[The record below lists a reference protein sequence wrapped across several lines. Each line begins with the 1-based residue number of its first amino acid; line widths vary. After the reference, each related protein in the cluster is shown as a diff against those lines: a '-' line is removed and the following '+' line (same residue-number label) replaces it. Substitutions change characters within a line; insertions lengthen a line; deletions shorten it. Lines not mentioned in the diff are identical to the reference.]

1 MSNIYSGTTYV
12 NQLPAAIRL
21 QIEAELRRVDI
32 TGEDFENALCSRLV
46 DLEDTI
52 DIQPYREQINA
63 SGINTK

>member
-1 MSNIYSGTTYV
+1 MDKNYSVTTYV
-12 NQLPAAIRL
+12 NQLPAAIQL
-21 QIEAELRRVDI
+21 QIKAELIKVGI

-52 DIQPYREQINA
+52 DIQPYRDLLNA